1 MTGDKGIY
9 VSAPGLS
16 LPVCM
21 SHIRK
26 SSLSFIIRGS
36 FVILDNPWKE
46 NAHIRMV
53 VPAKV
58 MVGMRPIRSESQ
70 PNTRD
75 PTRRPNIL
83 RAEIVIIVSSDIPLM
98 SLPEGA

>member
-1 MTGDKGIY
+1 
-9 VSAPGLS
+9 
-16 LPVCM
+16 
-21 SHIRK
+21 
-26 SSLSFIIRGS
+26 
-36 FVILDNPWKE
+36 
-46 NAHIRMV
+46 MV

-58 MVGMRPIRSESQ
+58 IVGMRPIRSESQ

-83 RAEIVIIVSSDIPLM
+83 RAGIVIKVSSEILIM